1 MALHI
6 LGKDEKQVQF
16 LLGAP
21 LNMRKETLMK
31 KVLIGTILVLM
42 ATTSFAQYHHGWNR
56 PVYVYRDNWIAPL
69 IIGGIAGA
77 VIAKESQPVIV
88 QQPPVLVQQPQSV
101 IIQRQPVCTEWKEI
115 QMPDGQ
121 IYRERSCTQ

>member
-77 VIAKESQPVIV
+77 VIANQNQPQPVIV
-88 QQPPVLVQQPQSV
+88 QQPVLMQPQT
-101 IIQRQPVCTEWKEI
+101 VCTEWKEI
-115 QMPDGQ
+115 QQPDGR
-121 IYRERSCTQ
+121 IYRERSCYQTQ